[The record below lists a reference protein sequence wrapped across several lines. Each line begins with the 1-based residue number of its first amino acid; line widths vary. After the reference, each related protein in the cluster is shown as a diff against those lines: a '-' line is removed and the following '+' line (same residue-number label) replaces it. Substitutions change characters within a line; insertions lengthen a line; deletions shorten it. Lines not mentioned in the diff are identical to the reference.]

1 MCLVFD
7 ISLTFLL
14 TSRPTRQTSTT
25 LWLIDWLIDWFA
37 YILQISYIVRAWTGI
52 FPREIASLSQ
62 RTVVDVAVGRDCKF
76 CEYCEVRWH
85 LYIYIMVVR
94 MRANTRISIDTMSQS
109 ACLHIWCLLVFDR
122 SMAKPFKIERNT
134 FRIHSSFSLVFF
146 SFPTFS
152 SFPLSSLVFFYHFS
166 LTSIPRG

>member
-85 LYIYIMVVR
+85 LYIYNGCTYAGKHTYFNRYNVSKCMPTY
-94 MRANTRISIDTMSQS
+94 MTPPG
-109 ACLHIWCLLVFDR
+109 FR

-146 SFPTFS
+146 LPYFLIFS
-152 SFPLSSLVFFYHFS
+152 PLFSCFFIIFY
-166 LTSIPRG
+166 